1 MKDKLDGIL
10 PSGDVQ
16 SSPSIYRKSRDG
28 QREALAALLA
38 LGYRL
43 PEAER
48 ALATVPEHVDDAEAI
63 IRQALRQ
70 FVKDGGAN

>member
-1 MKDKLDGIL
+1 MTVLCA
-10 PSGDVQ
+10 S
-16 SSPSIYRKSRDG
+16 G
-28 QREALAALLA
+28 QREALAAMLA

-48 ALATVPEHVDDAEAI
+48 ALAAVPEDVVDAESI

-70 FVKDGGAN
+70 FVKDGGGS